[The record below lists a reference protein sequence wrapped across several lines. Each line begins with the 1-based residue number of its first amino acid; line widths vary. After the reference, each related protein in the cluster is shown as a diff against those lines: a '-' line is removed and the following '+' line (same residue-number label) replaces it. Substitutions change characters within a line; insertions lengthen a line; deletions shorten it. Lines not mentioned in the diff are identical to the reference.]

1 MKFTWKKTIA
11 IVLSAMML
19 LGVLAGCGTTS
30 GGDASS
36 DNQNSAVNDS
46 ENNMIAD
53 DAGEENVQPEGV
65 VVSTA
70 YGDVEVPYAPE
81 RICVLDLNTMDI
93 VDALGL
99 GDQVVVLQWHKH
111 YPEYLEAY
119 YNSETIISLS
129 GGNNN
134 HGQSTETTETEE
146 ETDPY
151 EMYYGIDA
159 DIIIGTTDKITE
171 ELYAILSQ
179 IAPTVALETVS
190 GQYTEMSANA
200 RTIASI
206 WGLTDELEN
215 TLAVYDEIYVNLCDV
230 LSGKSYVIANG
241 NTEHSTIQITVSN
254 QKGNTENSTTQT
266 SGKNKD
272 NTAGARAFLEQ
283 FGMKNAVENVAED
296 AYSDAVTAAAEAGTS
311 DEEIAAMVIAAINAA
326 APDAVLV
333 YNHSYSS
340 LEAIQ
345 AEGYDILG
353 LDDLTCGY
361 CFISKELGYTSGGLT
376 AIMTSMDK
384 LADMFLG

>member
-1 MKFTWKKTIA
+1 MKFTWKKMIA

-19 LGVLAGCGTTS
+19 LGALAGCGTTS

-36 DNQNSAVNDS
+36 ENQNSAGNDS
-46 ENNMIAD
+46 ASNIIAD
-53 DAGEENVQPEGV
+53 DAGEENVLPESV

-99 GDQVVVLQWHKH
+99 GDQVVILQWHKH

-119 YNSETIISLS
+119 YNSETIISLTS
-129 GGNNN
+129 GSNN
-134 HGQSTETTETEE
+134 HGQSSETTESEE

-151 EMYYGIDA
+151 EIYYGIDA

-179 IAPTVALETVS
+179 IAPTVALDTVS

-200 RTIASI
+200 RTISSI
-206 WGLTDELEN
+206 WGLTDELES
-215 TLAVYDEIYVNLCDV
+215 TLTVYDEIYANLCDV

-241 NTEHSTIQITVSN
+241 NTEHSTIQIAV
-254 QKGNTENSTTQT
+254 NT
-266 SGKNKD
+266 KKD

-283 FGMKNAVENVAED
+283 FGMINAVENVAED
-296 AYSDAVTAAAEAGTS
+296 ASSDAVTVAAEAGTS

-333 YNHSYSS
+333 YNHGYSS
-340 LEAIQ
+340 LETIQ
-345 AEGYDILG
+345 ADGYDILG

-361 CFISKELGYTSGGLT
+361 CFVSKELGYTSGGLT